1 MDRVDRVFSLYPF
14 SNKKLLDAERR
25 RLDCLRNKPKPPPYQ
40 MVADLMEKMRVPKL
54 DDFGPGGLLGYTRR

>member
-14 SNKKLLDAERR
+14 SNQKLLEDEKR
-25 RLDCLRNKPKPPPYQ
+25 RLDFIRNKPKPPPYL
-40 MVADLMEKMRVPKL
+40 MVSDLMEKMNVPKL